1 MSRNSLSLRTP
12 GHVGQFLPNDI
23 KNIIINYLLELRNI
37 IKDGGYDEGNILNMD
52 ETPLYLNMILNKVI
66 AQKGE
71 KNVVVRTQ
79 NQERIRISCL
89 LTIWADGDKLPPYII
104 FKGKNINN
112 RNMNEIKNNSYF
124 KNKKIFINFNT
135 NAWSTTE
142 IMIDWI
148 EKIYFPYFSIH

>member
-1 MSRNSLSLRTP
+1 MIRNSLSLRTP

-89 LTIWADGDKLPPYII
+89 LTICADGDKLPPYII

>member
-1 MSRNSLSLRTP
+1 MIRNSLSLRTP

>member
-1 MSRNSLSLRTP
+1 MIRNSLSLRTP

-52 ETPLYLNMILNKVI
+52 ETSLYLNMILNKVI

>member
-1 MSRNSLSLRTP
+1 
-12 GHVGQFLPNDI
+12 
-23 KNIIINYLLELRNI
+23 
-37 IKDGGYDEGNILNMD
+37 
-52 ETPLYLNMILNKVI
+52 MILNKVI

-89 LTIWADGDKLPPYII
+89 LTICADGDKLPPYII